1 MDGLNITIIGAL
13 GALAGGFFGAA
24 LGGLFVFVFTGI
36 AVLVGIAIVIAGGD
50 ANFLGMIG
58 FGQYFGPHIAFG
70 GGVAAVAYAAQ
81 RGWIATGRDIVTPLA
96 GLGKPCVLLVGAVF
110 GLLAYLIQS
119 LLAAFPSIGGN
130 TDSVALTVVISG
142 LIVRLVFGK
151 TGIVGAHED
160 GHTGAAKFAPGGNHA
175 WIAFQD
181 SFAMTTII
189 GLFVGLLAA
198 WASVELL
205 KLYPGSPVFLLGFA
219 LSTMSIGFLGL
230 QMSVPA
236 THHITLIS
244 GVTVAQFT
252 GIITSDVMLVLT
264 GAFAGMLAAIVAQLF
279 ARFWHIRGDTHI
291 DPPASAIWPM
301 TTVAILLAGL
311 FR

>member
-1 MDGLNITIIGAL
+1 MDGLNITVVGAL

-24 LGGLFVFVFTGI
+24 LGGLFVFVFTGV
-36 AVLVGIAIVIAGGD
+36 AVLVGIAIVMAGGNAD
-50 ANFLGMIG
+50 FLGMIG

-81 RGWIATGRDIVTPLA
+81 RGWIENGRDIVTPLA
-96 GLGKPCVLLVGAVF
+96 GLGKPCVLLVGAAF
-110 GLLAYLIQS
+110 GLLAYLVQS

-130 TDSVALTVVISG
+130 TDTVALTVVISG
-142 LIVRLVFGK
+142 LIVRMVFGK
-151 TGIVGAHED
+151 TGIVGAHEE
-160 GHTGAAKFAPGGNHA
+160 GKTGLEKFAPSGNHA
-175 WIAFQD
+175 WIPFQD
-181 SFAMTTII
+181 SFAMTTVI
-189 GLFVGLLAA
+189 GLFVGLLSA
-198 WASVELL
+198 WAAVELL

-219 LSTMSIGFLGL
+219 ISTMSIGFLGL

-252 GIITSDVMLVLT
+252 GIISSDVMLVLT

-291 DPPASAIWPM
+291 DPPASSIWPL
-301 TTVAILLAGL
+301 TALVILLAGCL
-311 FR
+311 R